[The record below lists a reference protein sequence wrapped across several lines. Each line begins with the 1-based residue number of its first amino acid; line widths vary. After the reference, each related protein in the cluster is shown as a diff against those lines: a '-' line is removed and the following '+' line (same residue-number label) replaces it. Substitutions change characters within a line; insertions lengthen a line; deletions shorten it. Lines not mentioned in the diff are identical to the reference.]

1 MSIEGAQDLITHL
14 THLATEHTELFE
26 FFLKVFS
33 VNSVA
38 KAFVCVR

>member
-1 MSIEGAQDLITHL
+1 MIDL
-14 THLATEHTELFE
+14 THLATERSEFSE

-38 KAFVCVR
+38 NVFACVR